1 VAVTADTAQGR
12 PARTAG
18 AGLRLDA
25 PGDAPGDAPQSGVI
39 TLCPGAPTPADLC
52 LGGHPLSTY
61 LGWDATLACLD
72 RAIARLFA
80 YFRTAQD
87 RPDRS
92 DRDIFLFEGG
102 WVYAKRDGLAG
113 PVLWLFLLEQLRVA
127 TQRWPITRLEVAGG
141 LHVPAEFLQAVRDEA
156 GLDTPDPGRFPA
168 RASAELRDP
177 RDRIG
182 KWRWLIRS
190 VRRVAG
196 TRPQAG
202 LRCAAGRCLLISTAS
217 LQKHRYG
224 TLIADL
230 QAQIGAEARIIG
242 VQPKERPWAG
252 DAGYAEGVISPHRG
266 AGPGVVLRAAWMG
279 WRLWRRQRRIAPDM
293 ARADP
298 VLAAMLTYR
307 YPHFFHAAL
316 HALCIEALVRRLR
329 PAAFIRNG
337 NYNTPDERRT
347 NWACRRAG
355 VPTIAITPRSLS
367 PRMPAMPMDHAR
379 EHDSLPDGFVV
390 SDAHSRDLLR
400 DWGVP
405 DRAISLGSL
414 EILAEEAP
422 DRPGADGT
430 QEDGAGQE
438 GRAGENGPP
447 CALILLDSP
456 EVSLPMLVQIL
467 TALPARDVPLLVRAH
482 PLVPLASQ
490 PEILRALDGRDWQD
504 ASGLPMRDVVRPGRT
519 LALSPCSGA
528 GVDAVRCGAALV
540 WMPYLSS
547 NAPAHVDAITSTG
560 TVCDGV
566 ADLPAHLAALTD
578 PARLAAQARG
588 DRDRL
593 RAAVTPCRTPL
604 VAAVRA
610 QIAAQGG
617 PAYTTQT

>member
-1 VAVTADTAQGR
+1 MAVTADTAQGR

-18 AGLRLDA
+18 AGRCPDA
-25 PGDAPGDAPQSGVI
+25 PGDAPGDAPQSAVI
-39 TLCPGAPTPADLC
+39 TLCHGAPTPADLC
-52 LGGHPLSTY
+52 LGGHPLSTH
-61 LGWDATLACLD
+61 LGWEDTLACLD

-113 PVLWLFLLEQLRVA
+113 PVLWLFLLEQLRA
-127 TQRWPITRLEVAGG
+127 AMDRWPIARLEVAGG

-168 RASAELRDP
+168 GASAELRDP

-196 TRPQAG
+196 TRPRAG
-202 LRCAAGRCLLISTAS
+202 LRSAAGRCLLISTAS
-217 LQKHRYG
+217 LQRHRYG
-224 TLIADL
+224 TLIDDL
-230 QAQIGAEARIIG
+230 QRQIGATTAIIG

-252 DAGYAEGVISPHRG
+252 DAGYAPGVISPHRG

-279 WRLWRRQRRIAPDM
+279 WRLMRRQRRIAPDM

-367 PRMPAMPMDHAR
+367 PRMPAMPMDYGR
-379 EHDSLPDGFVV
+379 ERDSLPAGFVV
-390 SDAHSRDLLR
+390 SDAHSQRLLR
-400 DWGVP
+400 AWGVP
-405 DRAISLGSL
+405 ERAISLGSL
-414 EILAEEAP
+414 EILAEEETGDP
-422 DRPGADGT
+422 RDDGPGD
-430 QEDGAGQE
+430 D
-438 GRAGENGPP
+438 GPP

-456 EVSLPMLVQIL
+456 EVSGPMLDQIL
-467 TALPARDVPLLVRAH
+467 AALPAADVPLLVRAH
-482 PLVPLASQ
+482 PLVPLAAQ
-490 PEILRALDGRDWQD
+490 PAVLRALDGRDWQD
-504 ASGLPMRDVVRPGRT
+504 ASGLPMGCVVRPGRT

-547 NAPAHVDAITSTG
+547 NAPAHVDAIASTG

-566 ADLPAHLAALTD
+566 AALPAHLAALAD
-578 PARLAAQARG
+578 PVRLAARARA

>member
-1 VAVTADTAQGR
+1 MAVTGDTVPR
-12 PARTAG
+12 RSARTAG
-18 AGLRLDA
+18 AGRPLD
-25 PGDAPGDAPQSGVI
+25 PPGDAPQSAVI
-39 TLCPGAPTPADLC
+39 TLRHGTPTPADLW

-61 LGWDATLACLD
+61 LGWDETLACLD

-80 YFRTAQD
+80 YFRAAQD

-113 PVLWLFLLEQLRVA
+113 PVLWLFLLEQLRA
-127 TQRWPITRLEVAGG
+127 IPDHRPDRWPDRERIARLEVAGG

-156 GLDTPDPGRFPA
+156 GLDTPDPGGFPA
-168 RASAELRDP
+168 RASAGMRDP
-177 RDRIG
+177 CDRTG
-182 KWRWLIRS
+182 KWRWLLRS

-202 LRCAAGRCLLISTAS
+202 PRDAAGRCLLISAAS

-224 TLIADL
+224 TLIDDL
-230 QAQIGAEARIIG
+230 QRQIGAATAIIG
-242 VQPKERPWAG
+242 VQPKERPWAD

-266 AGPGVVLRAAWMG
+266 AGPGVVLRAAWMA
-279 WRLWRRQRRIAPDM
+279 WRLSRRQRRIAPDM
-293 ARADP
+293 ARTDP
-298 VLAAMLTYR
+298 VLAGMLTYR

-355 VPTIAITPRSLS
+355 VPTIVVTPRSLS
-367 PRMPAMPMDHAR
+367 PRMPAMPMDHRR

-390 SDAHSRDLLR
+390 SDAHSRGLLR

-414 EILAEEAP
+414 EILADEGP
-422 DRPGADGT
+422 DRAGADGT
-430 QEDGAGQE
+430 RDD
-438 GRAGENGPP
+438 GPP

-456 EVSLPMLVQIL
+456 EVSLPMLEQIL
-467 TALPARDVPLLVRAH
+467 AALPARDVPLLVRAH

-490 PEILRALDGRDWQD
+490 PALLRALDGRDWQD
-504 ASGLPMRDVVRPGRT
+504 ASGLPMRDVVRRDRT

-547 NAPAHVDAITSTG
+547 NAPAHVDAITATG

-566 ADLPAHLAALTD
+566 ADLPARLAALSD
-578 PARLAAQARG
+578 PARLAAQARA

-593 RAAVTPCRTPL
+593 RSAVTPCRTPL
-604 VAAVRA
+604 VEAVRA

-617 PAYTTQT
+617 PAYTPDACTPDS

>member
-1 VAVTADTAQGR
+1 MDDAARGRRVAVTGDTASRPVR
-12 PARTAG
+12 PAAAGPPPDTAW
-18 AGLRLDA
+18 DA
-25 PGDAPGDAPQSGVI
+25 SQSAVI
-39 TLCPGAPTPADLC
+39 TLRAGAPTPADLC

-61 LGWDATLACLD
+61 LGWGETLACLD

-87 RPDRS
+87 RTDRT
-92 DRDIFLFEGG
+92 DLDIFMFEGG

-113 PVLWLFLLEQLRVA
+113 PVLWLFLLEQLRA
-127 TQRWPITRLEVAGG
+127 AQPRISLARLEIEDG

-156 GLDTPDPGRFPA
+156 GLDTPDPGDFPA
-168 RASAELRDP
+168 GASAELRDP
-177 RDRIG
+177 RDRTG
-182 KWRWLIRS
+182 KWRWLLRS

-202 LRCAAGRCLLISTAS
+202 LRDAAGRCLLVSTAS

-224 TLIADL
+224 PLIDDL
-230 QAQIGAEARIIG
+230 QRQIGTQARIIG
-242 VQPKERPWAG
+242 VQPKERPWAD

-266 AGPGVVLRAAWMG
+266 GGPGAVLRAAWMA
-279 WRLWRRQRRIAPDM
+279 WRLMRRQRRIAADM
-293 ARADP
+293 ARTDP

-307 YPHFFHAAL
+307 YPHFFHALL

-329 PAAFIRNG
+329 PGAFLRNG

-355 VPTIAITPRSLS
+355 VPTIVVTPRSLS

-379 EHDSLPDGFVV
+379 EHGSLPDGFVV

-405 DRAISLGSL
+405 DRAISLGTL
-414 EILAEEAP
+414 EILADEGPA
-422 DRPGADGT
+422 
-430 QEDGAGQE
+430 GAGQE
-438 GRAGENGPP
+438 DGPRHDGPP
-447 CALILLDSP
+447 CVLILLDSP
-456 EVSLPMLVQIL
+456 NVSRPMLGQICA
-467 TALPARDVPLLVRAH
+467 ALPDRDVPLLVRAH
-482 PLVPLASQ
+482 PLEPLASQ
-490 PEILRALDGRDWQD
+490 PAILQALDGRDWQD
-504 ASGLPMRDVVRPGRT
+504 VTGLPMRDVVRRDRT
-519 LALSPCSGA
+519 LALSPCSGV

-547 NAPAHVDAITSTG
+547 NAPAHVDAISSTG

-566 ADLPAHLAALTD
+566 ADLPARLAVLAE
-578 PARLAAQARG
+578 PGRLAAQARA

-593 RAAVTPCRTPL
+593 RATVTPCRTPL
-604 VAAVRA
+604 VEAVRA

-617 PAYTTQT
+617 PAYTRDT